1 MKIRPYEKP
10 DLLALL
16 TAWESASRL
25 AHPSLSEEFLI
36 QERKNIQD
44 LYLPNADTWVAEV
57 DDTVV
62 GFISLVG
69 NEVGG
74 LFLHPDHHGKGIG
87 RALMDK
93 ARSLHNH
100 LELEVFVNNR
110 IGRNFYARYGF
121 VLMEEKIHAETGLQ
135 ILRLKLS

>member
-1 MKIRPYEKP
+1 MKIRPYHQS
-10 DLLALL
+10 DLTDVLI
-16 TAWESASRL
+16 AWDAASRL
-25 AHPSLSEEFLI
+25 AHPFLNEQFLI

-74 LFLHPDHHGKGIG
+74 LFLHPDHHGKGLG

-135 ILRLKLS
+135 VLRLNLS